1 MYKVWTK
8 FGQNGIKDVASRV
21 APIYAML
28 QFNSV
33 IQSLLIWLRQPH
45 LFIGFDMHNDMID
58 SRHFN
63 HLKSKIVKVPSNLMA
78 LGPTRSQ
85 SSPVFHISKLKIP
98 CMKCSN

>member
-8 FGQNGIKDVASRV
+8 FGQNGITDVASRV

-58 SRHFN
+58 FRHFN
-63 HLKSKIVKVPSNLMA
+63 HLKRKIVKVPNDLMTH
-78 LGPTRSQ
+78 GPTRS
-85 SSPVFHISKLKIP
+85 
-98 CMKCSN
+98 

>member
-8 FGQNGIKDVASRV
+8 FGQHGIKDVASRV

-45 LFIGFDMHNDMID
+45 LFIGFDMGGG
-58 SRHFN
+58 SR
-63 HLKSKIVKVPSNLMA
+63 K
-78 LGPTRSQ
+78 GPNS
-85 SSPVFHISKLKIP
+85 
-98 CMKCSN
+98 

>member
-1 MYKVWTK
+1 M
-8 FGQNGIKDVASRV
+8 

-58 SRHFN
+58 FRHFN
-63 HLKSKIVKVPSNLMA
+63 HLKSKIVKVPNNLMTH
-78 LGPTRSQ
+78 GPTRSQ
-85 SSPVFHISKLKIP
+85 SNPVLHISKLKIP
-98 CMKCSN
+98 CVKCSN

>member
-8 FGQNGIKDVASRV
+8 LGQNGIKDVASRV

-28 QFNSV
+28 QFNSM

-63 HLKSKIVKVPSNLMA
+63 HLKSKIVKVPNSLMA
-78 LGPTRSQ
+78 HGPTRSH
-85 SSPVFHISKLKIP
+85 SRPVFHISKLKIP